1 MTNSPALEAAIA
13 KTGISKKSLA
23 KQLALSEMGLFRK
36 INLSQ
41 NLRLAKLSLCKKFC
55 HLLIVKETLFFL
67 HPMLIINQHY
77 Q

>member
-36 INLSQ
+36 INNITEFKASEIIAMQ
-41 NLRLAKLSLCKKFC
+41 KILSLTDCERDS
-55 HLLIVKETLFFL
+55 IFFAS
-67 HPMLIINQHY
+67 NVDF
-77 Q
+77 

>member
-36 INLSQ
+36 INNITEFKASEIIAMQ
-41 NLRLAKLSLCKKFC
+41 KILSLTDCERDSIFSSPYVTSV
-55 HLLIVKETLFFL
+55 LE
-67 HPMLIINQHY
+67 
-77 Q
+77 

>member
-36 INLSQ
+36 INNITEFKASEIIAMQ
-41 NLRLAKLSLCKKFC
+41 KILSLTDCERDS
-55 HLLIVKETLFFL
+55 IFFAS
-67 HPMLIINQHY
+67 NVDY
-77 Q
+77 